1 MKKILLFLM
10 LVPLVAAGGKS
21 AKDFMNM
28 TPDFREYL
36 VSVESG
42 LINDEEWRSLDVST
56 TSTAAFSSPTTYYLT
71 FDLVDDQNR
80 RMQWFNGSVSAFTVS
95 TSVAG
100 VFSAALTTDI
110 IDFNAGR
117 GAAGVTLT
125 GSVSIGSTVTVSAP
139 TFTQGVATVS
149 TTASRVLTF
158 SE

>member
-10 LVPLVAAGGKS
+10 MVPLVAAGGKS

>member
-1 MKKILLFLM
+1 MKKILILLM
-10 LVPLVAAGGKS
+10 LVPLALAGGKS
-21 AKDFMNM
+21 AKDFTSL

-36 VSVESG
+36 VSIESG
-42 LINDEEWRSLDVST
+42 LVNDEKWRSWSST
-56 TSTAAFSSPTTYYLT
+56 SVATSNYTSPTTYYLT

-80 RMQWFNGSVSAFTVS
+80 RMQWFSGSVSSFTVS

-100 VFSAALTTDI
+100 VFAAALTTDI
-110 IDFNAGR
+110 IDFKAGR

-149 TTASRVLTF
+149 TTGSRILTF
-158 SE
+158 TE